1 MIPVALPSV
10 EWLLTVGGL
19 LLLSIIWVIWS
30 LLLIFSATSRKR
42 LVNLRL
48 VIYLLCT
55 AVTVFLV
62 YRIYIA
68 TVGTQQAMQKLQKEH
83 YPELSH
89 PQRIGQIEM
98 PAQTKLYLEQAN
110 KLESFQ
116 QAEFPHPVKIGD
128 IAATKVE
135 RYLAYQFDKENH
147 NKVTAMIPE
156 GLSVTGK
163 GTTQQAGWLCDASL
177 PVKFALHA
185 DGAIAAFEGCQLA
198 EGNRVEGIAIPPA
211 TKVMPSTGNTWSDGF
226 VDQDRWMLDTWSDSS
241 STNIVEI
248 DGLPLVEPWIYLDEN
263 RQIYMI
269 TRAELARTVTF
280 GGITHPKGTLVNL
293 NPRTIREHYT
303 GAWIFSTPTHHPERD
318 LEIISGG
325 SAEMNSD
332 TETQKNEHNIVQDRA
347 GHVLARDI
355 SF

>member
-10 EWLLTVGGL
+10 EWLFTVGGL

-55 AVTVFLV
+55 SVAVFF
-62 YRIYIA
+62 IYQVSGVI
-68 TVGTQQAMQKLQKEH
+68 VGLQQESQKLQKEH
-83 YPELSH
+83 YPVLSH

-98 PAQTKLYLEQAN
+98 PTHTKLYLEQAN
-110 KLESFQ
+110 TLESFQ
-116 QAEFPHPVKIGD
+116 RAEFPHPVKIGD

-135 RYLAYQFDKENH
+135 RYFAYQFSKADY
-147 NKVTAMIPE
+147 KVTNMIPKT
-156 GLSVTGK
+156 LSVTGT

-177 PVKFALHA
+177 SVKFTLHA
-185 DGAIAAFEGCQLA
+185 DGAIEAFDGCQLA
-198 EGNRVEGIAIPPA
+198 EGNQIDDVVMPPA
-211 TKVMPSTGNTWSDGF
+211 TRVMPNTGSTWTDGF
-226 VDQDRWMLDTWSDSS
+226 IDQDRWMLDTWSDSS
-241 STNIVEI
+241 PANIVEI

-269 TRAELARTVTF
+269 TRTELARTVTF

-293 NPRTIREHYT
+293 NPRTIREHYA

-318 LEIISGG
+318 LEIMSGG
-325 SAEMNSD
+325 SPEMDAD
-332 TETQKNEHNIVQDRA
+332 TDTQKDEHNIVQDRA

-355 SF
+355 AF